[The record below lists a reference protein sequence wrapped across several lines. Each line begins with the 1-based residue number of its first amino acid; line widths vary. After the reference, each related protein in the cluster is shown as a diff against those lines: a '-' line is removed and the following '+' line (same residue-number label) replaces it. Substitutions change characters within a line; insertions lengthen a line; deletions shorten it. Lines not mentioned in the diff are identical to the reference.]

1 MASQK
6 VLIVDDSK
14 TIRMQVKDMLPIG
27 RFEILEAKDG
37 LEGLDLIR
45 QQQPS
50 LVLLDFFMP
59 RMNGWEVV
67 KKIQAQPQLQA
78 IPIVMMSSRKEDV
91 EQTAPELFQY
101 FEFVSKPFEQR
112 ILMEAIRSAMT
123 KAKSRQPAAKATTA
137 TATATT
143 TATTTDDLQT
153 LKVTV
158 AKLQQHNAKLQA
170 EVDGLKKQMTQLVTF
185 VRQKLK

>member
-50 LVLLDFFMP
+50 LVLLDCFMP

-67 KKIQAQPQLQA
+67 QKIQAQPQLQT
-78 IPIVMMSSRKEDV
+78 IPIVMMSGRKEDV

-112 ILMEAIRSAMT
+112 SLMEAIRSAMM
-123 KAKSRQPAAKATTA
+123 KAKNRQPA
-137 TATATT
+137 ATATT
-143 TATTTDDLQT
+143 TGTGTDDLQA
-153 LKVTV
+153 LKATV

>member
-1 MASQK
+1 MANQK

-67 KKIQAQPQLQA
+67 QKIQAQPQLQA
-78 IPIVMMSSRKEDV
+78 IPIVMMSGRKEEV

-112 ILMEAIRSAMT
+112 SLMEAIRSAMT
-123 KAKSRQPAAKATTA
+123 KAKSRQPAAKPATGA
-137 TATATT
+137 
-143 TATTTDDLQT
+143 DDLQT
-153 LKVTV
+153 LKATV
-158 AKLQQHNAKLQA
+158 AKLQQHNIKLQA
-170 EVDGLKKQMTQLVTF
+170 EVDGLKKQMAQLVAF

>member
-14 TIRMQVKDMLPIG
+14 TIRMQVKDMLPSG
-27 RFEILEAKDG
+27 RFEILEAQDG

-50 LVLLDFFMP
+50 LVLLDCFMP

-67 KKIQAQPQLQA
+67 QKIQAHPQLQT
-78 IPIVMMSSRKEDV
+78 IPIVMMSGRKEDV

-112 ILMEAIRSAMT
+112 MLMEAIKSAMT
-123 KAKSRQPAAKATTA
+123 KAKSRQSAPKAGA
-137 TATATT
+137 TAAGG
-143 TATTTDDLQT
+143 DLQT
-153 LKVTV
+153 LKATV
-158 AKLQQHNAKLQA
+158 QQLQQQNAKLQA
-170 EVDGLKKQMTQLVTF
+170 EVDGLKKQMAQVVAF

>member
-1 MASQK
+1 MAGQK

-67 KKIQAQPQLQA
+67 QKLQSQPQLQT
-78 IPIVMMSSRKEDV
+78 IPIVMMSGRKEDV
-91 EQTAPELFQY
+91 EQTAPELFNY
-101 FEFVSKPFEQR
+101 FEFVSKPFEQPM
-112 ILMEAIRSAMT
+112 LMAAIRSAMT
-123 KAKSRQPAAKATTA
+123 KAKSRQPVAKG
-137 TATATT
+137 
-143 TATTTDDLQT
+143 TDDLQS
-153 LKVTV
+153 LKMTV
-158 AKLQQHNAKLQA
+158 AKLQQQNAKLQSDI
-170 EVDGLKKQMTQLVTF
+170 DGLKKQMAQLVAF
-185 VRQKLK
+185 VRQRI

>member
-14 TIRMQVKDMLPIG
+14 TIRMQVKDMLPVG
-27 RFEILEAKDG
+27 RFEILEAQDG

-50 LVLLDFFMP
+50 LVLLDCFMP

-67 KKIQAQPQLQA
+67 QKIQAQPQLQT
-78 IPIVMMSSRKEDV
+78 IPIVMMSGRKEDV

-112 ILMEAIRSAMT
+112 MLMEAIKSAMT
-123 KAKSRQPAAKATTA
+123 KAKSRQAAPKAGA
-137 TATATT
+137 TAAG
-143 TATTTDDLQT
+143 DDLQT
-153 LKVTV
+153 LKATV
-158 AKLQQHNAKLQA
+158 QQLQQQNAKLQA
-170 EVDGLKKQMTQLVTF
+170 EVDGLKKQMAQVVAF

>member
-14 TIRMQVKDMLPIG
+14 TVRMQVKDMLPSG
-27 RFEILEAKDG
+27 RFEILEAQDG

-50 LVLLDFFMP
+50 LVLLDCFMP

-67 KKIQAQPQLQA
+67 QKIQAHPQLQT
-78 IPIVMMSSRKEDV
+78 IPIVMMSGRKEDV

-112 ILMEAIRSAMT
+112 MLMEAIKSAMT
-123 KAKSRQPAAKATTA
+123 KAKSRQPAPKAGA
-137 TATATT
+137 TAAGG
-143 TATTTDDLQT
+143 DLQT

-158 AKLQQHNAKLQA
+158 QQLQQQNAKLQA
-170 EVDGLKKQMTQLVTF
+170 EVDGLKKQMAQVVAF

>member
-14 TIRMQVKDMLPIG
+14 TVRMQVKDMLPSG
-27 RFEILEAKDG
+27 RFEILEAQDG

-50 LVLLDFFMP
+50 LVLLDCFMP

-67 KKIQAQPQLQA
+67 QKIQAHPQLQT
-78 IPIVMMSSRKEDV
+78 IPIVMMSGRKEDV

-112 ILMEAIRSAMT
+112 MLMEAIKSAMT
-123 KAKSRQPAAKATTA
+123 KAKSRQPAPKAGPTA
-137 TATATT
+137 AGG
-143 TATTTDDLQT
+143 DLQT
-153 LKVTV
+153 LKATV
-158 AKLQQHNAKLQA
+158 QQLQQQNAKLQA
-170 EVDGLKKQMTQLVTF
+170 EVDGLKKQMAQVVAF

>member
-1 MASQK
+1 MANQK

-37 LEGLDLIR
+37 IEGLDLIR

-67 KKIQAQPQLQA
+67 QKIQTQPQLQA
-78 IPIVMMSSRKEDV
+78 IPIVVMSGRKEDV
-91 EQTAPELFQY
+91 EQTAPELFNY

-112 ILMEAIRSAMT
+112 MLMEAIRSAMT
-123 KAKSRQPAAKATTA
+123 KAKSRQPAPKAA
-137 TATATT
+137 PA
-143 TATTTDDLQT
+143 DDLQS

-158 AKLQQHNAKLQA
+158 AKLQQHNAKLQS
-170 EVDGLKKQMTQLVTF
+170 EVDGLKKQMAQLVAF
-185 VRQKLK
+185 VRQKLQ

>member
-50 LVLLDFFMP
+50 LVLLDCFMP

-67 KKIQAQPQLQA
+67 QKIQAQPQLQA
-78 IPIVMMSSRKEDV
+78 IPIVMMSGRKEDV

-123 KAKSRQPAAKATTA
+123 KAKSRQPAAKPAA
-137 TATATT
+137 PAGA
-143 TATTTDDLQT
+143 DDLQA
-153 LKVTV
+153 LKATV

-170 EVDGLKKQMTQLVTF
+170 EVDGLKKQMTQLVAF